1 MSRSLTWKL
10 TLAFLLVA
18 ATAAMLVGLFLRLT
32 NADQLRRLVVEQQ
45 RGEFQQVLAAYYQ
58 ANGSWNGVMPY
69 LTGLGWKP
77 PPEGPGRGS
86 RPPPPGQRRDIFAV
100 VDAQGVVVVP
110 FPPQFPPG
118 QRLPPSVIAE
128 GEPVRVGDAVVGVI
142 LTRPDPPGLL
152 PEETAYLQRL
162 NLALLGASLAAVAIA
177 LVVGVGLARTLTR
190 PLRALTQAAHKM
202 AAGDMTQQVHYAEDD
217 ELGELAEAFNQMSRD
232 LARAHHLRRQMT
244 ADIAHDLRTPLTVIA
259 GYIEAMRD
267 GVLRPTPDRLGL
279 IYAEIERLQHLIGD
293 LRLLSQ
299 ADAGEL
305 PLHRQPFAPR
315 LLLDRVAAPF
325 LDRAAHQGV
334 ALHVEAADDLPAV
347 AVDES
352 RMAQVFG
359 NLISNA
365 LRYTPAGGEIV
376 LSAVGEAEGVRL
388 VVRDTGT
395 GIAAEDLPHIF
406 DRFYRGDKARQTT
419 DSESGLGLAIARA
432 LVEAHGGRIHAE
444 AAPGQGTSLI
454 IRLPADH
461 RVLSGR

>member
-1 MSRSLTWKL
+1 MPRSLAWKL

-18 ATAAMLVGLFLRLT
+18 ATAAVLIALFIRLT

-45 RGEFQQVLAAYYQ
+45 RSEFQAVLVAYYQ
-58 ANGSWNGVMPY
+58 ANGGWNGVMPY

-77 PPEGPGRGS
+77 PPDLPPRGS
-86 RPPPPGQRRDIFAV
+86 RPPQGGPLRRDIFAV
-100 VDAQGVVVVP
+100 TDAQGVVVVP

-118 QRLPPSVIAE
+118 QRLPPSALAE
-128 GEPVRVGDAVVGVI
+128 GEPIRVGDAVVGTI
-142 LTRPDPPGLL
+142 LTRPEPPGLQ

-190 PLRALTQAAHKM
+190 PLRALTQAAHRM
-202 AAGDMTQQVHYAEDD
+202 AAGDMTQQVHYPEDD
-217 ELGELAEAFNQMSRD
+217 ELGQLAEAFNQMSHE
-232 LARAHHLRRQMT
+232 LARAHQLRRQMT

-267 GVLRPTPDRLGL
+267 GVLRPTPERLGL
-279 IYAEIERLQHLIGD
+279 IYTEIERLQHLIGD

-325 LDRAAHQGV
+325 RDRAVGQGV
-334 ALHVEAADDLPAV
+334 ALRVEAADDLPLV

-359 NLISNA
+359 NLVSNA
-365 LRYTPAGGEIV
+365 LRYTPEGGEIA
-376 LSAVGEAEGVRL
+376 LSAASEGEGVRL
-388 VVRDTGT
+388 TVRDTGT
-395 GIAAEDLPHIF
+395 GIAAEDLPHVF
-406 DRFYRGDKARQTT
+406 DRFYRGDKARQAA
-419 DSESGLGLAIARA
+419 DGESGLGLAIARA
-432 LVEAHGGRIHAE
+432 LVEAHGGHIHAE
-444 AAPGQGTSLI
+444 AAPGQGTRLVI
-454 IRLPADH
+454 HLPASH
-461 RVLSGR
+461 